1 MTSHICNIDVEY
13 YSTDD
18 KNKFLIVKT
27 IEDNE
32 DHQQNHY
39 IIQTLRIYKEKLT
52 ENPEDGTIGAAD
64 LLMATSKN
72 PQQSHKHDHEPG
84 HKGPPRADAHDHA
97 EENLMTESSHHFN
110 EF

>member
-32 DHQQNHY
+32 DHRQNHY

-52 ENPEDGTIGAAD
+52 ENLEDGTVCAAD
-64 LLMATSKN
+64 LLMATGEN
-72 PQQSHKHDHEPG
+72 PQ
-84 HKGPPRADAHDHA
+84 
-97 EENLMTESSHHFN
+97 
-110 EF
+110 